1 MSFTIR
7 QLHPLFAAE
16 LNGLDLRRVDERTLA
31 EFKAAMARY
40 AVCAAHHDEPLTN
53 EEHIA
58 FAARLGPIE
67 RRPIL
72 RYATD
77 KKARIPQFEII
88 DQSNLDENGDIFP
101 DDDKRMLYK
110 RANRQWHTDVS
121 FHKVRATYSALS
133 CHLTPPATAGGTADT
148 EFADMRAVYDALPA
162 AMKARL
168 EGLVAEHSYW
178 YSRVRAGGPEPT
190 EAERLTGPPAQ
201 HPLVHAHEPS
211 GRKALYI
218 ASHASHIVGLPVE
231 EGRALLAELM
241 AFATEPRFVFRYAWR
256 RGDVVVWDNLCTMHR
271 ATPFD
276 DQTFK
281 RDMRR
286 TTCREGTLALEAAG

>member
-1 MSFTIR
+1 
-7 QLHPLFAAE
+7 LFAAE
-16 LNGLDLRRVDERTLA
+16 LDGLDLRRLDDSAIA

-40 AVCAAHHDEPLTN
+40 GVCAVHHREPLTN

-77 KKARIPQFEII
+77 KKNRIPFFEII

-133 CHLTPPATAGGTADT
+133 CHESPPGGADT
-148 EFADMRAVYDALPA
+148 EFADMRAAYDALPA

-168 EGLVAEHSYW
+168 DGLVAEHSYW

-190 EAERLTGPPAQ
+190 DAERLTGPPAQ
-201 HPLVHAHEPS
+201 HSLVHVHEPS

-218 ASHASHIVGLPVE
+218 ASHASHILGWPVD

-241 AFATEPRFVFRYAWR
+241 AFATRPEFVFRYGWK
-256 RGDVVVWDNLCTMHR
+256 RGDVVIWDNLCTMHR

-276 DQTFK
+276 DQTHK

-286 TTCREGTLALEAAG
+286 TTCREGTLALEAMG